1 MTPLYHWDVQRE
13 SLGSSSWKRGCQTPL
28 LWCSLAYFSFLIT
41 MQVFMVRSSCTFLP
55 FLNPQLLNC
64 SCLSVAVSVPKVCY
78 ISTRFSPIIV
88 VDIEFRELAII
99 GSPALFSL
107 NRHCPN
113 SYISAPLG
121 VRCIFRKKKLMVTK
135 STCWFPLDLG
145 IPDYWNHYTTYSDFL
160 KVVIVVCLFTWMCVT
175 YSFHLQQIFDYF

>member
-1 MTPLYHWDVQRE
+1 MERRSRLFPSTFPYSDKIKWYLSIIQRE
-13 SLGSSSWKRGCQTPL
+13 SPGSSSWNRGCQMPL
-28 LWCSLAYFSFLIT
+28 LSCSLAYFSFLIT
-41 MQVFMVRSSCTFLP
+41 MQVPMVRSSCISLP

-64 SCLSVAVSVPKVCY
+64 SCFSVAVSVLKVCY
-78 ISTRFSPIIV
+78 ISTWFSPIIV

-121 VRCIFRKKKLMVTK
+121 VRCIFRKKLMVTK
-135 STCWFPLDLG
+135 STCWFP
-145 IPDYWNHYTTYSDFL
+145 
-160 KVVIVVCLFTWMCVT
+160 
-175 YSFHLQQIFDYF
+175 